1 MFLIPRRQIWTQ
13 QPQGAVEIDWS
24 NPLTRGL
31 TYATADGAGGA
42 VSSITSLG
50 SVPKI
55 ADRWGKGDYFDGS
68 SQKIAK
74 NSLVGR
80 SLDLTVCVLHKSTV
94 LPPNGPTY
102 CHVLAST
109 TGASSADYF
118 GWILMLGNGTGFPQF
133 RVYQS
138 TVGGQDA
145 ECDATGAINDG
156 KPHLTIATAYG
167 GPGGAM
173 SLDVDGKTVA
183 SSTHPTG
190 LYSRTNNLAIGKSRH
205 DFWGG
210 FEGSIGAVFV
220 FDRVLSAKERSS
232 LSANPWQI
240 FKRPDSRIFVPVSA
254 GGGSTSLIVQD
265 ATHAHNA
272 DSPSFSMATYLAVA
286 ESLHAHAADNV
297 TLATTGT
304 ANLVV
309 QEATH
314 AHVADGVS
322 LTTQWLLA
330 VAEALH
336 SHTAESV
343 TLSLQT
349 ALVVL
354 EALHSHTA
362 ESVTLSLQTALVV
375 LEALH
380 SHTAENLTL
389 GVTGTANLT
398 IADATSGH
406 TSEAVVLTLNSLL
419 AVFDAIHAHAAD
431 SLTLDTSN
439 ATALTVQDST
449 HTHGADSLG
458 LSLDTWLAIVEAA
471 HGHTAD
477 APTLSTALA
486 LQIAESLHAHYADVV
501 VLGFPSAPGSCPTVE
516 EIVQAVLLQLNAES
530 ISAAVWAHATR
541 VITGPTPNDNADALL
556 ARAWP

>member
-42 VSSITSLG
+42 DSSITSLG

-102 CHVLAST
+102 SHVLAST
-109 TGASSADYF
+109 TGASAADYY

-138 TVGGQDA
+138 NSGTQDA
-145 ECDATGAINDG
+145 ECDATAGALNDG
-156 KPHLTIATAYG
+156 KPHLTIATVYG

-183 SSTHPTG
+183 SSTHPSG
-190 LYSRTNNLAIGKSRH
+190 LYSLTNNLAIGKARH

-254 GGGSTSLIVQD
+254 GGGSVNASASGALSAVSVAAPSASASGGASASGALATITISSLT
-265 ATHAHNA
+265 ATASA
-272 DSPSFSMATYLAVA
+272 GGSATASGSFSALSISPATATATATKSATASGAFATISISAPTATATGTTAGGANATCAPAQITISHATAIAIGSAVA
-286 ESLHAHAADNV
+286 SGGYQSIGITAP
-297 TLATTGT
+297 TGS
-304 ANLVV
+304 A
-309 QEATH
+309 
-314 AHVADGVS
+314 
-322 LTTQWLLA
+322 
-330 VAEALH
+330 
-336 SHTAESV
+336 SV
-343 TLSLQT
+343 G
-349 ALVVL
+349 
-354 EALHSHTA
+354 
-362 ESVTLSLQTALVV
+362 
-375 LEALH
+375 
-380 SHTAENLTL
+380 N
-389 GVTGTANLT
+389 G
-398 IADATSGH
+398 
-406 TSEAVVLTLNSLL
+406 
-419 AVFDAIHAHAAD
+419 
-431 SLTLDTSN
+431 N
-439 ATALTVQDST
+439 ATAS
-449 HTHGADSLG
+449 GA
-458 LSLDTWLAIVEAA
+458 LSAISI
-471 HGHTAD
+471 T
-477 APTLSTALA
+477 APTA
-486 LQIAESLHAHYADVV
+486 YASS
-501 VLGFPSAPGSCPTVE
+501 GFIRAPAGRGPTV
-516 EIVQAVLLQLNAES
+516 IQAGSYRPSN
-530 ISAAVWAHATR
+530 
-541 VITGPTPNDNADALL
+541 TGG
-556 ARAWP
+556 RRY